1 MEDDKQKASYIHCAL
16 QYIRGKCFMQDREN
30 SVPSENVDKQENND
44 ELEVGC
50 SSEEHLCY
58 IPCSSSLG
66 S

>member
-1 MEDDKQKASYIHCAL
+1 
-16 QYIRGKCFMQDREN
+16 MQDREN
-30 SVPSENVDKQENND
+30 SVPSEKVDKQENND